1 MAGLGRLLI
10 YLGLAVAG
18 VGLLLSFASR
28 LPWLRWLG
36 HLPGDIAIEREN
48 FSFYFPL
55 VSCMLVSAIISLIV
69 YWVKR

>member
-10 YLGLAVAG
+10 YLGMAVAG
-18 VGLLLSFASR
+18 VGLLLSLASR

-48 FSFYFPL
+48 FSFYFPW